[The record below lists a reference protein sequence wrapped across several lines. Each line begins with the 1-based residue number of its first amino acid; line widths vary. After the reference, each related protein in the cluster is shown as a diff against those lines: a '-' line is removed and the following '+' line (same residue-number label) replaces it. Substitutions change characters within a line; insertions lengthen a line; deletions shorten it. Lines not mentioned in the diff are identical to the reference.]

1 MGTKDVVSG
10 GAATDRGHALSVIA
24 LSRSIEIAVNET
36 GLTSSQFRALSLV
49 RAGITSSGVLARFL
63 AVRPP
68 TVTTVMNG
76 LVEDG
81 YVARARSVDD
91 RRRVDHELTPSGLQA
106 LNTANAAADAALE
119 YLADSL
125 DADARSRA
133 VDSLD
138 LWRDALD
145 ARRSD
150 R

>member
-1 MGTKDVVSG
+1 M
-10 GAATDRGHALSVIA
+10 IA

-36 GLTSSQFRALSLV
+36 GLTGSQFRALSLV
-49 RAGITSSGVLARFL
+49 RAGVTSSGVLARFL

-81 YVARARSVDD
+81 LVARTRSDDD
-91 RRRVDHELTPSGLQA
+91 RRRVDYELTDSGLQA
-106 LNTANAAADAALE
+106 LDTANGAADGALA

-125 DADARSRA
+125 EPDARTAA
-133 VDSLD
+133 VDAFD
-138 LWRDALD
+138 LWRRALD
-145 ARRSD
+145 ARRND

>member
-1 MGTKDVVSG
+1 MGAKRT
-10 GAATDRGHALSVIA
+10 ATSRGHALTVIA
-24 LSRSIEIAVNET
+24 LSRAIEIAVNET

-81 YVARARSVDD
+81 LVARSRSTDD
-91 RRRVDHELTPSGLQA
+91 RRRVDYELTAKGGRA
-106 LNTANAAADAALE
+106 LDIANAAADGALAH
-119 YLADSL
+119 LADSL
-125 DADARSRA
+125 DGDGRHRA
-133 VDSLD
+133 VDALE

-145 ARRSD
+145 ARRTD
-150 R
+150 RS

>member
-1 MGTKDVVSG
+1 MGAKRT
-10 GAATDRGHALSVIA
+10 ATSRGHALTVIA
-24 LSRSIEIAVNET
+24 LSRAIEIAVNET

-76 LVEDG
+76 LVEDDL
-81 YVARARSVDD
+81 VARSRSTDD
-91 RRRVDHELTPSGLQA
+91 RRRVDYELTRKGGQA
-106 LNTANAAADAALE
+106 LETANAAADDAFAD
-119 YLADSL
+119 LAGSL
-125 DADARSRA
+125 DRVERRLA
-133 VDSLD
+133 VDALD

>member
-1 MGTKDVVSG
+1 MGAKGT
-10 GAATDRGHALSVIA
+10 ATGRGHALTVIA
-24 LSRSIEIAVNET
+24 LGRAIEIAVNES

-49 RAGITSSGVLARFL
+49 RAGVTSSGVLARFL

-81 YVARARSVDD
+81 LVARSRGTDD
-91 RRRVDHELTPSGLQA
+91 RRRVDYELTAKGGEA
-106 LNTANAAADAALE
+106 LATADAAADGALAHLAASLE
-119 YLADSL
+119 PED
-125 DADARSRA
+125 RRRA
-133 VDSLD
+133 VDALD
-138 LWRDALD
+138 LWRTALD

>member
-1 MGTKDVVSG
+1 MT
-10 GAATDRGHALSVIA
+10 VIA
-24 LSRSIEIAVNET
+24 LGRAIEIAVNET

-76 LVEDG
+76 LVEDDL
-81 YVARARSVDD
+81 VARSRSTGD
-91 RRRVDHELTPSGLQA
+91 RRRVDYELTRKGGQA
-106 LNTANAAADAALE
+106 LETANAAADVAFAD
-119 YLADSL
+119 LAGSL
-125 DADARSRA
+125 SRDERPLA
-133 VDSLD
+133 VDALD

>member
-1 MGTKDVVSG
+1 MGAKRT
-10 GAATDRGHALSVIA
+10 ATSRGHALTVIA
-24 LSRSIEIAVNET
+24 LSRAIEIAVNET

-81 YVARARSVDD
+81 LVVRSRGTDD
-91 RRRVDHELTPSGLQA
+91 RRRVDYELTSIGEQA
-106 LNTANAAADAALE
+106 LDRANEAADGALAD
-119 YLADSL
+119 LADSL
-125 DADARSRA
+125 DGDGRRRA
-133 VDSLD
+133 VDALE

-145 ARRSD
+145 ARRTE

>member
-1 MGTKDVVSG
+1 MGAKGV
-10 GAATDRGHALSVIA
+10 ATDRGHALVVIA
-24 LSRSIEIAVNET
+24 LSRSIEIAVNEA

-49 RAGITSSGVLARFL
+49 RAGVTSSGVLARLL

-81 YVARARSVDD
+81 LVARTRSADD
-91 RRRVDHELTPSGLQA
+91 RRRVGYELTGPGAAA
-106 LNTANAAADAALE
+106 LATANAAADGALA

-125 DADARSRA
+125 DDNAQRRIA